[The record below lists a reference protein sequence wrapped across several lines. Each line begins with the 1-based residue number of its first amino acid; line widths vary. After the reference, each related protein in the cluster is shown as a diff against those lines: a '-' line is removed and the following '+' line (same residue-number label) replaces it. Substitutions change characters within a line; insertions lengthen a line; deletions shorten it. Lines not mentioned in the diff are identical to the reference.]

1 MKIKTI
7 ITSVVIVISVLSVT
21 AQTKEEAMRDAKLA
35 AQGSLSADYDAIIK
49 YSLPEIIE
57 LMGGKE
63 AAKTSISAMYKSMN
77 EQGLVFEKAEIIEV
91 SDVVKEQGQSRCTVK
106 SYNEMTMT
114 GQRLKSTSYLLGIY
128 NDNGN
133 HWTFIEAKQL
143 QTPQLVNQILPD
155 FETALK
161 LPKDDVEI
169 VPIQD

>member
-1 MKIKTI
+1 MKIKTLISSI
-7 ITSVVIVISVLSVT
+7 ILLIVVLGGH
-21 AQTKEEAMRDAKLA
+21 AQTKEGAMQDAKLA
-35 AQGSLSADYDAIIK
+35 AQGSMSADYESIIK

-77 EQGLVFEKAEIIEV
+77 EQGLVFEKAEILEV
-91 SDVVKEQGQSRCTVK
+91 SDIVQEQGQSRCTVK

-128 NDNGN
+128 NEDDE

-155 FETALK
+155 FETSLD
-161 LPKDDVEI
+161 LLKDDVEI
-169 VPIQD
+169 VPIKE

>member
-1 MKIKTI
+1 MKIKTLISSI
-7 ITSVVIVISVLSVT
+7 ILLIVVLGGH
-21 AQTKEEAMRDAKLA
+21 AQTKEGAMQDAKLA
-35 AQGSLSADYDAIIK
+35 AQGSMSADYESIIK

-77 EQGLVFEKAEIIEV
+77 EQGLVFEKAEILEV
-91 SDVVKEQGQSRCTVK
+91 SDIVQEQGQSRCTVK

-128 NDNGN
+128 NEDDE

-155 FETALK
+155 FETSLD

-169 VPIQD
+169 VPIKE

>member
-1 MKIKTI
+1 MKIKTFISSI
-7 ITSVVIVISVLSVT
+7 ILLIVVFGGH
-21 AQTKEEAMRDAKLA
+21 AQTKEGAMRDAKLA
-35 AQGSLSADYDAIIK
+35 AQGSMSADYESIIK

-77 EQGLVFEKAEIIEV
+77 EQGLVFEKAEILEV
-91 SDVVKEQGQSRCTVK
+91 SDIVKEQGQSRCTVK

-128 NDNGN
+128 NDEGE

-155 FETALK
+155 FETSLD

-169 VPIQD
+169 VPVKE